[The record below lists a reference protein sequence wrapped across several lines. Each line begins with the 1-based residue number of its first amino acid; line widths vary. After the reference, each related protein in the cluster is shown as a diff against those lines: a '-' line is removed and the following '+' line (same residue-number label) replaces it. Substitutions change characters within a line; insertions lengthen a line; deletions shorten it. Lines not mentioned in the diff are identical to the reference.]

1 MNTSTLD
8 HHGHFEIPKK
18 AIELFIM
25 KVMAPARLYLE
36 TNIRQLEQESS
47 RHLNCGYAIDYA
59 KGPIN
64 EHGRQHSSKIS
75 GSNTDMINL
84 TIKE

>member
-25 KVMAPARLYLE
+25 KVMAPTRLYLE
-36 TNIRQLEQESS
+36 TNIRS
-47 RHLNCGYAIDYA
+47 
-59 KGPIN
+59 PI
-64 EHGRQHSSKIS
+64 RSV
-75 GSNTDMINL
+75 GSIEEEG
-84 TIKE
+84 I